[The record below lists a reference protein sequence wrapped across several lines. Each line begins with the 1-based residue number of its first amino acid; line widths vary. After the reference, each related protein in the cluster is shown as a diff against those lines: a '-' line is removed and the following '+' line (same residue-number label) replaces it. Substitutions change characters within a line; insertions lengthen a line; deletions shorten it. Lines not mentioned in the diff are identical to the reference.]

1 MIGRI
6 LFVIGG
12 FLIVYSGI
20 SVILN
25 RFFHYFG
32 QIVVLSE
39 SYFSIG
45 ILIILLGIGFIYLGS
60 RKKFTY
66 GEKYVKCIDCG
77 AIYTKKAVAD
87 TCGKCDGDVDDLDC
101 FYIRHPEL
109 RGPQKIK

>member
-60 RKKFTY
+60 TAHVWRKVRKMHRLRSHLY
-66 GEKYVKCIDCG
+66 QESSCRYVW
-77 AIYTKKAVAD
+77 
-87 TCGKCDGDVDDLDC
+87 
-101 FYIRHPEL
+101 
-109 RGPQKIK
+109 QM